1 MARFELVS
9 RFANDPSCA
18 YALPKRAT
26 AHAAGY
32 DLYAAEDVLIRP
44 YFAQMVKWCET
55 DPEVQEQTETEYP
68 VRSLSEVAKFTKEN
82 KIKPTLV
89 STGMKIKLDDNEY
102 LELLPRSSTP
112 LKYWLVLANSSGII
126 DSDYYNNP
134 DNEGEIFLQL
144 INLSPVTIQIH
155 KGDFLGQGIIHKYYT
170 TEDDCAEGQRQGGF
184 GSTH

>member
-9 RFANDPSCA
+9 RFKELTNVAF
-18 YALPKRAT
+18 ALPQRAT

-32 DLYAAEDVLIRP
+32 DLYAAEDCVIPSYQVLM
-44 YFAQMVKWCET
+44 QKWIMANPQAPLT
-55 DPEVQEQTETEYP
+55 IMNLQE
-68 VRSLSEVAKFTKEN
+68 LAAFTKKE

-89 STGMKIKLDDNEY
+89 STGMKVKLDNDEY

-126 DSDYYNNP
+126 DADYYNNS

-144 INLSPVTIQIH
+144 INLSPVPVEIH
-155 KGDFLGQGIIHKYYT
+155 RGDFLGQGIIHKYYV
-170 TEDDCAEGQRQGGF
+170 TEDDCAGGERQGGF